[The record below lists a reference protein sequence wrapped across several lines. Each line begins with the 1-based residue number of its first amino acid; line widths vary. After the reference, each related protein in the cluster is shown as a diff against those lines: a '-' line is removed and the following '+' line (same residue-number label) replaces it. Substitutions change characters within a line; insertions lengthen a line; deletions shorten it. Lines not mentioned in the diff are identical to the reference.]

1 MTIPTGGHDTRNLQK
16 QISKSKFKV
25 RICNVEAKN
34 CGIEMMT
41 LRLWHY
47 CVSSEDEHPDD
58 VSLGKTMMTMMVI
71 TMCTVQPVVMQ
82 VGLKF
87 HD

>member
-1 MTIPTGGHDTRNLQK
+1 
-16 QISKSKFKV
+16 
-25 RICNVEAKN
+25 
-34 CGIEMMT
+34 MMT

-58 VSLGKTMMTMMVI
+58 VSLGKTMMTKMMVI
-71 TMCTVQPVVMQ
+71 TMCTVCSPLVMQ

>member
-1 MTIPTGGHDTRNLQK
+1 
-16 QISKSKFKV
+16 
-25 RICNVEAKN
+25 
-34 CGIEMMT
+34 MMT

-58 VSLGKTMMTMMVI
+58 VSLGDDDDDDDDGHHNVHS
-71 TMCTVQPVVMQ
+71 VQPLVMQ

>member
-1 MTIPTGGHDTRNLQK
+1 
-16 QISKSKFKV
+16 
-25 RICNVEAKN
+25 
-34 CGIEMMT
+34 MMT

-58 VSLGKTMMTMMVI
+58 VSLGKTMMTMMVTRMTILTMCPLVMTMMMTMMVI